1 MGSYNYSRQIAMKAE
16 KNVMGALYSYCMTH
30 MPKWLCRRALAS
42 GLRHR
47 PQAGFLTPIEV
58 HGTVVPVISPSE
70 QKARA
75 VFKKQQQSA
84 AAV

>member
-1 MGSYNYSRQIAMKAE
+1 MRTE
-16 KNVMGALYSYCMTH
+16 KSLMSALYSYCMTH
-30 MPKWLCRRALAS
+30 MPKWIWRYILAS
-42 GLRHR
+42 GLYHR
-47 PQAGFLTPIEV
+47 PQAGFLTPIED
-58 HGTVVPVISPSE
+58 HGTLAPVISPSE